1 MSFFYRV
8 LYRLGFTPWEQA
20 AKHGPMRE
28 MTASLLDREQA
39 GHEPPFGSAL
49 DLGCGGGLWSIE
61 LARRGWDVTGVDL
74 VPKALSTARD
84 RAREAGVEVR
94 FIEGDVTA
102 LRAAGVRSG
111 FRLVWDLGTVHGLT
125 PAQRAAVGREVSA
138 VAAPDATLLMLA
150 WAPGRRGPMPR
161 GASREDIEAAFAG
174 WHVTDDDAVDVS
186 DANVPRPVKKAQ
198 PRWYRLRRGGQS

>member
-8 LYRLGFTPWEQA
+8 LYRLGFTPWEEA
-20 AKHGPMRE
+20 VKHGPMTE

-39 GHEPPFGSAL
+39 GREPPLGSAL

-74 VPKALSTARD
+74 VPKALSTARE

-102 LRAAGVRSG
+102 LRAAGVGSG
-111 FRLVWDLGTVHGLT
+111 FRLVWDSAPCTASL
-125 PAQRAAVGREVSA
+125 PRSARQSA
-138 VAAPDATLLMLA
+138 VRSALWPLRM
-150 WAPGRRGPMPR
+150 RRC
-161 GASREDIEAAFAG
+161 
-174 WHVTDDDAVDVS
+174 
-186 DANVPRPVKKAQ
+186 
-198 PRWYRLRRGGQS
+198 